1 MTSFDLINSV
11 HKQFFDHSTSVLDN
25 VLNSWSK
32 VTGFPFWNV
41 VKYSKGKYGLELG
54 LAGFKKENVL
64 VEVNDGVLTIEG
76 KVDDSAVDY
85 VQKGLSTKSFFKQ
98 FSLPN
103 DAVVDEAT
111 MEDGQKSGILC
122 PTLLLFTNIS
132 HNRSSIYKM

>member
-11 HKQFFDHSTSVLDN
+11 HKQFFDQGTSVLDN

-76 KVDDSAVDY
+76 KVDDSAVEY

-111 MEDGQKSGILC
+111 MEDGMLKIQFGIKEIEN
-122 PTLLLFTNIS
+122 TSKKVNI
-132 HNRSSIYKM
+132 K

>member
-11 HKQFFDHSTSVLDN
+11 HKQLFDKSLD
-25 VLNSWSK
+25 VFDSAFDSWSK

-64 VEVNDGVLTIEG
+64 VEVNEGVLTIEG
-76 KVDDSAVDY
+76 KIDDAAVDY

-98 FSLPN
+98 FALPN
-103 DAVVDEAT
+103 EAVVDEAT
-111 MEDGQKSGILC
+111 MEDGMLKIQFGIKEIEKKSQKID
-122 PTLLLFTNIS
+122 I
-132 HNRSSIYKM
+132 K

>member
-11 HKQFFDHSTSVLDN
+11 HKQFFDHSTSVLDG
-25 VLNSWSK
+25 VLNSWTK

-76 KVDDSAVDY
+76 KVEDSAIDY
-85 VQKGLSTKSFFKQ
+85 VQKGLSTKSFYKQ

-103 DAVVDEAT
+103 EAVVDEAT
-111 MEDGQKSGILC
+111 MEDGMLKIQFGIKE
-122 PTLLLFTNIS
+122 TETNS
-132 HNRSSIYKM
+132 KK

>member
-11 HKQFFDHSTSVLDN
+11 HKQFFDQGTSVLDN

-103 DAVVDEAT
+103 EAVVDEAT
-111 MEDGQKSGILC
+111 MEDGMLKIQFGIKEIEKKSQKV
-122 PTLLLFTNIS
+122 NI
-132 HNRSSIYKM
+132 K

>member
-25 VLNSWSK
+25 VFNSWSK

-85 VQKGLSTKSFFKQ
+85 VQKGLSTKSFYKQ

-103 DAVVDEAT
+103 EAVVDEAT
-111 MEDGQKSGILC
+111 MEDGMLKIQFGIKEIEKKSKKV
-122 PTLLLFTNIS
+122 NI
-132 HNRSSIYKM
+132 K

>member
-11 HKQFFDHSTSVLDN
+11 HKQFFDQGTSVLDN
-25 VLNSWSK
+25 VFNSWSK

-76 KVDDSAVDY
+76 KVDDSAIDY
-85 VQKGLSTKSFFKQ
+85 IQKGLSTKSFFKQ

-111 MEDGQKSGILC
+111 MEDGMLKIQFGIKEIENKSTKVDI
-122 PTLLLFTNIS
+122 
-132 HNRSSIYKM
+132 K

>member
-11 HKQFFDHSTSVLDN
+11 HKQFFDQGTSVLDN
-25 VLNSWSK
+25 VFNSWSK

-54 LAGFKKENVL
+54 LAGFKKENIL

-98 FSLPN
+98 FTLPN
-103 DAVVDEAT
+103 EAIVDEAK
-111 MEDGQKSGILC
+111 MEDGMLKIQFGIKEIEKKSQKVDI
-122 PTLLLFTNIS
+122 
-132 HNRSSIYKM
+132 K

>member
-11 HKQFFDHSTSVLDN
+11 HKQFFDHSTSVLDG
-25 VLNSWSK
+25 VLNSWTK

-76 KVDDSAVDY
+76 KVDDAAVDY

-103 DAVVDEAT
+103 DAIVDEAT
-111 MEDGQKSGILC
+111 MEDGMLKIRFGIKEIEKKSQKV
-122 PTLLLFTNIS
+122 NI
-132 HNRSSIYKM
+132 K

>member
-11 HKQFFDHSTSVLDN
+11 HKQLLNKGVDVFDNMFD
-25 VLNSWSK
+25 SWSK
-32 VTGFPFWNV
+32 ITGFPFWNV

-76 KVDDSAVDY
+76 KVDDAAIDY

-98 FSLPN
+98 FSLP
-103 DAVVDEAT
+103 DEAVVDEAT
-111 MEDGQKSGILC
+111 MEDGMLKIQFGIKEIKKKSQKVDI
-122 PTLLLFTNIS
+122 
-132 HNRSSIYKM
+132 K

>member
-11 HKQFFDHSTSVLDN
+11 HKQFFDQGTSVLDN
-25 VLNSWSK
+25 VFNSWSK

-76 KVDDSAVDY
+76 KVDDSAIDY
-85 VQKGLSTKSFFKQ
+85 IQKGLSTKSFFKQ

-111 MEDGQKSGILC
+111 MEDGMLKIQFGIKDIENKSQKV
-122 PTLLLFTNIS
+122 NI
-132 HNRSSIYKM
+132 K

>member
-11 HKQFFDHSTSVLDN
+11 HKQFFDQSTSVLDN
-25 VLNSWSK
+25 VFNSWSK

-85 VQKGLSTKSFFKQ
+85 VQKGLSTKSFYKQ

-103 DAVVDEAT
+103 EAVVDEAT
-111 MEDGQKSGILC
+111 MEDGMLKIQFGIKEIEKKSKKV
-122 PTLLLFTNIS
+122 NI
-132 HNRSSIYKM
+132 K

>member
-11 HKQFFDHSTSVLDN
+11 HKQFFDKGLD
-25 VLNSWSK
+25 VFDSAFDSWSK

-76 KVDDSAVDY
+76 KVEDAAIDY
-85 VQKGLSTKSFFKQ
+85 VQKGLSTKSFYKQ

-103 DAVVDEAT
+103 EAVVDEAT
-111 MEDGQKSGILC
+111 MEDGMLKIQFGIKEIEKKSKKVDI
-122 PTLLLFTNIS
+122 
-132 HNRSSIYKM
+132 K

>member
-11 HKQFFDHSTSVLDN
+11 HKQFFDQGTSVLDN
-25 VLNSWSK
+25 VFNSWSK

-85 VQKGLSTKSFFKQ
+85 VQKGLSTKSFYKQ

-103 DAVVDEAT
+103 EAVVDEAT
-111 MEDGQKSGILC
+111 MEDGMLKIQFGIKEIENKSKKVDI
-122 PTLLLFTNIS
+122 T
-132 HNRSSIYKM
+132 

>member
-11 HKQFFDHSTSVLDN
+11 HKQFFDQSTSVLDN

-111 MEDGQKSGILC
+111 MEDGMLKIQFGIKETEIKSKKV
-122 PTLLLFTNIS
+122 NI
-132 HNRSSIYKM
+132 K

>member
-11 HKQFFDHSTSVLDN
+11 HKQFFDKGLDAFDSIFD
-25 VLNSWSK
+25 SWSK

-76 KVDDSAVDY
+76 KVDDSAIDY

-103 DAVVDEAT
+103 EAVVDEAT
-111 MEDGQKSGILC
+111 MEDGMLKIQFGVKEIEKKSQKV
-122 PTLLLFTNIS
+122 NI
-132 HNRSSIYKM
+132 K

>member
-1 MTSFDLINSV
+1 MKSLDLINSV
-11 HKQFFDHSTSVLDN
+11 HKQFFDHGTSVLDD
-25 VLNSWSK
+25 VLNSWTK

-76 KVDDSAVDY
+76 KVDDAAIDY
-85 VQKGLSTKSFFKQ
+85 VQKGLSTKSFYKQ

-103 DAVVDEAT
+103 EAVVDEAT
-111 MEDGQKSGILC
+111 MEDGMLKIQFGIKENEKNSQKVDI
-122 PTLLLFTNIS
+122 
-132 HNRSSIYKM
+132 K

>member
-11 HKQFFDHSTSVLDN
+11 HKQFFDKGLDAFDGIFD
-25 VLNSWSK
+25 SWSK

-76 KVDDSAVDY
+76 KVDDSA
-85 VQKGLSTKSFFKQ
+85 L
-98 FSLPN
+98 
-103 DAVVDEAT
+103 T
-111 MEDGQKSGILC
+111 MYKKVY
-122 PTLLLFTNIS
+122 LLNLFTNNF
-132 HNRSSIYKM
+132 HYLMKQ

>member
-11 HKQFFDHSTSVLDN
+11 HKQLFDKSLDVFDSTFD
-25 VLNSWSK
+25 SWSK

-76 KVDDSAVDY
+76 KVDDAAIDY
-85 VQKGLSTKSFFKQ
+85 VQKGLSTKSFYKQ

-103 DAVVDEAT
+103 EAVVDEAT
-111 MEDGQKSGILC
+111 MEDGMLKIQFGIKEIEKKSKKVDI
-122 PTLLLFTNIS
+122 
-132 HNRSSIYKM
+132 K

>member
-11 HKQFFDHSTSVLDN
+11 HKQFFDKGLD
-25 VLNSWSK
+25 VFDSAFDSWSK

-76 KVDDSAVDY
+76 KVDDAAIDY
-85 VQKGLSTKSFFKQ
+85 VQKGLSTKSFYKQ

-103 DAVVDEAT
+103 EAVVDEAT
-111 MEDGQKSGILC
+111 MEDGMLKIQFGIKEIEKKSQKVDI
-122 PTLLLFTNIS
+122 
-132 HNRSSIYKM
+132 K

>member
-11 HKQFFDHSTSVLDN
+11 HKQFFDHSTSVLDG
-25 VLNSWSK
+25 VLNSWTK

-76 KVDDSAVDY
+76 KVEDSAIDY
-85 VQKGLSTKSFFKQ
+85 VQKGLSTKSFYKQ

-103 DAVVDEAT
+103 EAVVDEAT
-111 MEDGQKSGILC
+111 MEDGMLKIQFGIKE
-122 PTLLLFTNIS
+122 TETNSKKVDI
-132 HNRSSIYKM
+132 K

>member
-11 HKQFFDHSTSVLDN
+11 HKQFFDHGTSVLDG
-25 VLNSWSK
+25 VLNSWTK

-76 KVDDSAVDY
+76 KVDDAAIDY
-85 VQKGLSTKSFFKQ
+85 VQKGLSTKSFYKQ

-103 DAVVDEAT
+103 EAVVDEAT
-111 MEDGQKSGILC
+111 MEDGMLKIQFGIKEIEKKSKKVDI
-122 PTLLLFTNIS
+122 
-132 HNRSSIYKM
+132 K

>member
-11 HKQFFDHSTSVLDN
+11 HKQFFDQGTSVLDN

-76 KVDDSAVDY
+76 KVDDSAIDY
-85 VQKGLSTKSFFKQ
+85 VQKGLSTKSFYKQ

-103 DAVVDEAT
+103 EAVVDEAT
-111 MEDGQKSGILC
+111 MEDGMLKIQFGIKEIENKSTKVDI
-122 PTLLLFTNIS
+122 
-132 HNRSSIYKM
+132 K

>member
-11 HKQFFDHSTSVLDN
+11 HKQLFDKSLD
-25 VLNSWSK
+25 VFDSAFDSWSK

-64 VEVNDGVLTIEG
+64 VEVNEGVLTIEG
-76 KVDDSAVDY
+76 KVDDAAVDY

-103 DAVVDEAT
+103 EAIVDEAK
-111 MEDGQKSGILC
+111 MEDGMLKIQFGIKEVEK
-122 PTLLLFTNIS
+122 TSKKVDI
-132 HNRSSIYKM
+132 K

>member
-11 HKQFFDHSTSVLDN
+11 HKKFFDQGTSVLDN

-64 VEVNDGVLTIEG
+64 VEVEDGVLTIEG
-76 KVDDSAVDY
+76 KVNDSSIDY

-103 DAVVDEAT
+103 EAVVDEAT
-111 MEDGQKSGILC
+111 MEDGMLKIQFGVKEIEKKSQKV
-122 PTLLLFTNIS
+122 NI
-132 HNRSSIYKM
+132 K

>member
-1 MTSFDLINSV
+1 MTSLDLINSV

-25 VLNSWSK
+25 VLNSWTK

-76 KVDDSAVDY
+76 KIEDSAIDY

-103 DAVVDEAT
+103 EAVVDEAT
-111 MEDGQKSGILC
+111 MEDGMLKIQFGIKEVENKSQKV
-122 PTLLLFTNIS
+122 NI
-132 HNRSSIYKM
+132 K

>member
-11 HKQFFDHSTSVLDN
+11 HKQFFDQGTSVLDN
-25 VLNSWSK
+25 VFNSWSK

-76 KVDDSAVDY
+76 KVDDSAIDY
-85 VQKGLSTKSFFKQ
+85 IQKGLSTKSFFKQ

-103 DAVVDEAT
+103 EAVVDEAT
-111 MEDGQKSGILC
+111 MEDGMLKIQFGIKDIENKSQKVDI
-122 PTLLLFTNIS
+122 
-132 HNRSSIYKM
+132 K

>member
-11 HKQFFDHSTSVLDN
+11 HKQFFDQGTSVLDN

-98 FSLPN
+98 FTLPN
-103 DAVVDEAT
+103 EAIVDEAK
-111 MEDGQKSGILC
+111 MEDGMLKIQFGIKEIEKKSQKVDI
-122 PTLLLFTNIS
+122 
-132 HNRSSIYKM
+132 K

>member
-11 HKQFFDHSTSVLDN
+11 HKQFFDQGTSVLDN
-25 VLNSWSK
+25 VFNSWSK

-76 KVDDSAVDY
+76 KVDDTAIDY
-85 VQKGLSTKSFFKQ
+85 IQKGLSTKSFFKQ

-111 MEDGQKSGILC
+111 MEDGMLKIQFGIKEIENKSQKVDI
-122 PTLLLFTNIS
+122 
-132 HNRSSIYKM
+132 K

>member
-1 MTSFDLINSV
+1 MTSLDLISSV

-25 VLNSWSK
+25 VLNSWTK

-76 KVDDSAVDY
+76 KIEDSAVDY

-103 DAVVDEAT
+103 EAVVDEAT
-111 MEDGQKSGILC
+111 MEDGMLKIQFG
-122 PTLLLFTNIS
+122 
-132 HNRSSIYKM
+132 H

>member
-11 HKQFFDHSTSVLDN
+11 HKQFFDQSTSVLDN

-76 KVDDSAVDY
+76 KVDDSAIDY
-85 VQKGLSTKSFFKQ
+85 VQKGLSTKSFYKQ

-103 DAVVDEAT
+103 EAVVDEAT
-111 MEDGQKSGILC
+111 MEDGMLKIQFGVKEIEKKSQKV
-122 PTLLLFTNIS
+122 NI
-132 HNRSSIYKM
+132 K

>member
-11 HKQFFDHSTSVLDN
+11 HKQFFDKGLD
-25 VLNSWSK
+25 VFDSAFDSWSK

-76 KVDDSAVDY
+76 KVEDSAIDY
-85 VQKGLSTKSFFKQ
+85 VQKGLSTKSFYKQ

-103 DAVVDEAT
+103 EAVVDEAT
-111 MEDGQKSGILC
+111 MEDGMLKIQFGIKE
-122 PTLLLFTNIS
+122 TETNSKKVNI
-132 HNRSSIYKM
+132 K